1 MRPPDWKR
9 REKFIELCAQGK
21 ESYRA
26 AIEAGYS
33 PKYAK
38 PYSHIL
44 RAKCEKEIAALKPV
58 ADKAKQE
65 TFIEQIQYTA
75 KDCYREFEE
84 VRALALLPDDKGN
97 YRNLSAAAKA
107 IENKGRLVGAYEADN
122 SQKAVKLPCIQVAT
136 EEEKDLL
143 EDI

>member
-1 MRPPDWKR
+1 MIRKLDER
-9 REKFIELCAQGK
+9 RQKFIELCAQGK
-21 ESYRA
+21 EAYRA
-26 AIEAGYS
+26 AIEAGFS

-38 PYSHIL
+38 TDAHKL
-44 RAKCEKEIAALKPV
+44 RDKYEKQISELKPI

-65 TFIEQIQYTA
+65 AFIEQIQYTA
-75 KDCYREFEE
+75 RDCYKEFEE

-107 IENKGRLVGAYEADN
+107 IENKGRLIGAFELDN
-122 SQKAVKLPCIQVAT
+122 KQKTPSAPVIKVAT
-136 EEEKDLL
+136 EEDKDLI

>member
-1 MRPPDWKR
+1 MIRKLDER
-9 REKFIELCAQGK
+9 RQKFIELCAQGK
-21 ESYRA
+21 EAYRA
-26 AIEAGYS
+26 AIEAGFS

-38 PYSHIL
+38 TDSHKL
-44 RAKCEKEIAALKPV
+44 RDKYEKQISDLKPI